1 MRSYTMLVFT
11 PEGIAEARQFSM
23 FTDTQSAI
31 KALLE
36 EYPNAVALMD
46 RMDGH
51 IYWEKKQVPKS
62 ITVDLT
68 DLSFDEVK

>member
-1 MRSYTMLVFT
+1 MRSYTMLVWT
-11 PEGIAEARQFSM
+11 EEGIAEARQFSM
-23 FTDTQSAI
+23 FTDTGTAI

-51 IYWEKKQVPKS
+51 IYWHNGK
-62 ITVDLT
+62 IG
-68 DLSFDEVK
+68 VK